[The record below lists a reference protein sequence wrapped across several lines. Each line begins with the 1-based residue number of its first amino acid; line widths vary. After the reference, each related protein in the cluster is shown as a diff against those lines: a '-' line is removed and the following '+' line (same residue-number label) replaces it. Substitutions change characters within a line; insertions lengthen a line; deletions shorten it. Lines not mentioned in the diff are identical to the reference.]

1 MPVLGERKDLASGS
15 KLIFDCTDKGHYRV
29 ASTQLRF
36 ALARGYR
43 LKAVQRALRFDMA
56 KVFEKFIAMWRGKKE
71 EQAAYK
77 NQKDPRFNPA
87 LYAAIKLML
96 CSLFGR
102 CTMRNETDSQELVTS
117 ATSHEVPSGNST
129 QSNTRK
135 SKRLVEGRTQKAMSW
150 ER

>member
-36 ALARGYR
+36 ALAREYR
-43 LKAVQRALRFDMA
+43 LKKVHRALRFDMA
-56 KVFEKFIAMWRGKKE
+56 KVFERFIAMWRGKKE

-77 NQKDPRFNPA
+77 NATDPEEAKKYNPA

-102 CTMRNETDSQELVTS
+102 CTMRNECDSQALVHQS
-117 ATSHEVPSGNST
+117 DLATLGRREKKGK
-129 QSNTRK
+129 QDK
-135 SKRLVEGRTQKAMSW
+135 GQLVDLHVSLYR
-150 ER
+150 